1 MELKKIYK
9 KSIFIGFIWSLI
21 MILILL
27 LSVRN
32 SSQVFYSFIQLIIWP
47 ILFILVAFF
56 HELGHASA
64 SLDCKI
70 DYNAICLG
78 RREKEKNAISKSLCK
93 WLLPNTKV
101 ELWMPY
107 FPFNVDYED
116 SAFENIIAKD
126 FLLILRSG
134 ALVGLVMCLSSL
146 ITITLFLLGAWLFKS
161 VEYNWLFIKDNAV
174 SSIYVVITGAIFQLI
189 NFIPIS
195 NKGKPLSDGAIIK
208 RVKEQLKSSG
218 ANIDDQRIDT
228 GFLKQ
233 RT

>member
-1 MELKKIYK
+1 
-9 KSIFIGFIWSLI
+9 

-27 LSVRN
+27 LSVLN
-32 SSQVFYSFIQLIIWP
+32 SSKVFYSFIQLFSWP
-47 ILFILVAFF
+47 IFFILVSFF

-78 RREKEKNAISKSLCK
+78 RRKKGKKSISKSLCK

-101 ELWMPY
+101 ELWWPY

-116 SAFENIIAKD
+116 SAFDNIVAKD

-134 ALVGLVMCLSSL
+134 ALVGFVMCLSSL
-146 ITITLFLLGAWLFKS
+146 ITIALFLLGAWAFKS

-174 SSIYVVITGAIFQLI
+174 PSIYVVIAAAILQLI
-189 NFIPIS
+189 NFVPIS
-195 NKGKPLSDGAIIK
+195 KKGKPFSDGAILK
-208 RVKEQLKSSG
+208 CVKKQLESSG
-218 ANIDDQRIDT
+218 ASIDDQRIDT
-228 GFLKQ
+228 GFLK
-233 RT
+233 